1 MSVGDIYRLSA
12 NSQLETD
19 DLSKSIESRPEKYR
33 WGPDRPQSKKFVPTD
48 KTLLLKL
55 VFPQLNIDDPCKNLV
70 GILSSD
76 TLANYIQQPQG
87 GYLGKFSDYAAALRE
102 YTCRSLSNPSD
113 KLKAIHG
120 VFRTLRSD
128 TGNFFHGHPENY
140 FLQSLLW
147 HPVAGSRIVRS
158 NEDLPTWSW
167 AGWETDKGIVYDV
180 LDVRVLSSIMLAL
193 RDLLKR
199 VVKFMTAIFGGL
211 GSGSGSGSSTS
222 SSSSADYSN
231 YSSSSSSSS
240 RPSSSYLQNSA
251 FMQWYRSREWSMR
264 KIARQTV
271 GNIAVVFA
279 LPLLDRRHTVSE
291 LYLCDAGEVS
301 GIVCDESLRLNTFIE
316 DDIGAGK
323 GRPKAQAP
331 KMTDLRREQ
340 LEQMSLGSRHPFL
353 SMRTVVVHFHI
364 GRCLQQPGPV
374 HENEVSVFELLDAEY
389 RCVGEVWTTLEAAK
403 RPPKEGMKFLTISW
417 GLSLTFAKITEKYIP
432 RWTLDAAK
440 LPESQMFK
448 KWRPVIEKTLKPPPR
463 KTLARRDGGPGDGTG
478 SKSELTVMSFFDS
491 LFTAQA
497 KEPLPK
503 SLWSTVNLLLV
514 DMKGQS
520 ARRFGV
526 GRVIFGAW
534 LMDAKLNMPEEV
546 ILE

>member
-1 MSVGDIYRLSA
+1 MASFLGSKRSERFA
-12 NSQLETD
+12 NRSN
-19 DLSKSIESRPEKYR
+19 RFR
-33 WGPDRPQSKKFVPTD
+33 
-48 KTLLLKL
+48 
-55 VFPQLNIDDPCKNLV
+55 
-70 GILSSD
+70 
-76 TLANYIQQPQG
+76 

-102 YTCRSLSNPSD
+102 YTCRSLSNPED

-158 NEDLPTWSW
+158 NIDLPTWSW
-167 AGWETDKGIVYDV
+167 AGWETDKGLVYDV
-180 LDVRVLSSIMLAL
+180 LDVRVLRSIMLAV
-193 RDLLKR
+193 RDMLKR
-199 VVKFMTAIFGGL
+199 VMKLMTAVFSGL
-211 GSGSGSGSSTS
+211 GSGSSSSTS
-222 SSSSADYSN
+222 SSTSAADAIHTSSNSSSN
-231 YSSSSSSSS
+231 SSSSSS
-240 RPSSSYLQNSA
+240 PGSSYFADQT
-251 FMQWYRSREWSMR
+251 MKQWYRDREWSMR
-264 KIARQTV
+264 KIARQTI

-291 LYLCDAGEVS
+291 LYLCDAGDVS
-301 GIVCDESLRLNTFIE
+301 SIQCDESLRLNTFLE

-331 KMTDLRREQ
+331 KMTDHRREQ
-340 LEQMSLGSRHPFL
+340 LAQMSIRSRHPFL
-353 SMRTVVVHFHI
+353 SLRTVVVHFHI
-364 GRCLQQPGPV
+364 GRCLQKPGPV
-374 HENEVSVFELLDAEY
+374 FENEVSVFELLDLEY

-403 RPPKEGMKFLTISW
+403 RRPKEGLKFVTVSW
-417 GLSLTFAKITEKYIP
+417 GLSLTFAKIAEKYIP

-448 KWRPVIEKTLKPPPR
+448 KWRPVIENMFKPPPR
-463 KTLARRDGGPGDGTG
+463 KTLARRYDSTG
-478 SKSELTVMSFFDS
+478 SKSDLTVMSFFDS
-491 LFTAQA
+491 LFNARA

-514 DMKGQS
+514 DMDGQS
-520 ARRFGV
+520 ARRLGV

-534 LMDAKLNMPEEV
+534 LMDAKFNMPEEV
-546 ILE
+546 LLE